1 MTTVTVTSKEAN
13 NILRK
18 LYEEKSN
25 FRNKEIDGM
34 EFHAAVGEKLD
45 DVRPDYNF
53 EETKECIEIID
64 NQILAIKH
72 AINLFNSSTI
82 VGDTGLTIDQVLIKL
97 GMLTERKQKFAR
109 MRSTQ
114 EKRRSQITGNVIDY
128 IYANFDIEAADMA
141 YEEADAELKHLQTAL
156 DLVNNTVTFE
166 ISY

>member
-34 EFHAAVGEKLD
+34 EFHAAVGENVD

-53 EETKECIEIID
+53 EDTKSCIEIID
-64 NQILAIKH
+64 DQILAIKH
-72 AINLFNSSTI
+72 AINLFNSSRI

-109 MRSTQ
+109 MRSMQ
-114 EKRRSQITGNVIDY
+114 EKRRGQITGNVIDY

-141 YEEADAELKHLQTAL
+141 YEEADTELKHLQTAL

>member
-1 MTTVTVTSKEAN
+1 MKTVTVTSKEAN

-18 LYEEKSN
+18 LYDEKNN
-25 FRNKEIDGM
+25 FRGREIDGV
-34 EFHAAVGEKLD
+34 EFHAAVGENIE
-45 DVRPDYNF
+45 DVRPNYNF

-82 VGDTGLTIDQVLIKL
+82 VGDTGLTIDQVLVKL
-97 GMLTERKQKFAR
+97 GMLTERKQKFSR
-109 MRSTQ
+109 MRIMQ
-114 EKRRSQITGNVIDY
+114 EKRRGQITGNIIDY
-128 IYANFDIEAADMA
+128 IYANFDIDDADMA
-141 YEEADAELKHLQTAL
+141 YEEADTELKHLQMAL

>member
-34 EFHAAVGEKLD
+34 EFHAAVGENVD

-53 EETKECIEIID
+53 EDTKSCIEIID
-64 NQILAIKH
+64 DQILAIKH

-97 GMLTERKQKFAR
+97 GMLTERRQKFAR
-109 MRSTQ
+109 MRSMQ
-114 EKRRSQITGNVIDY
+114 KKRRGQITGNVIDY
-128 IYANFDIEAADMA
+128 IYANFDIDAADAA
-141 YEEADAELKHLQTAL
+141 YEEADTELKHLQTAL
-156 DLVNNTVTFE
+156 DLVNSTEPFT
-166 ISY
+166 IKY

>member
-1 MTTVTVTSKEAN
+1 MKTVTVTSKEAN
-13 NILRK
+13 HILRK

-34 EFHAAVGEKLD
+34 EFHAAVGEKID

-64 NQILAIKH
+64 DQILAIKH
-72 AINLFNSSTI
+72 AINLFNSSRI

-109 MRSTQ
+109 MRSMQ
-114 EKRRSQITGNVIDY
+114 KKRRSQITGNVIDY
-128 IYANFDIEAADMA
+128 IYANFDPDDVDMA
-141 YEEADAELKHLQTAL
+141 YEEADAELKHLQTSL